1 MSRGS
6 RQQGTIIVEAATTLL
21 LQSTEP
27 TWYTAR
33 RDHHRAAAAAR
44 MSRPSRH
51 RRRRF
56 RACVYGLKNAARRGL
71 KLSAQVE
78 NKAQTAGIASAVHKP
93 IALETSGRVNGG
105 DAASVTVVQNLRVSI
120 YNGSSPV
127 MMGVIADNGDNS
139 YVFLCLPNFMT
150 SGLPTTL
157 QAQSAS
163 RNLY

>member
-1 MSRGS
+1 
-6 RQQGTIIVEAATTLL
+6 
-21 LQSTEP
+21 
-27 TWYTAR
+27 
-33 RDHHRAAAAAR
+33 
-44 MSRPSRH
+44 
-51 RRRRF
+51 
-56 RACVYGLKNAARRGL
+56 VYGLKNATRRGL
-71 KLSAQVE
+71 RLSAQVE

-105 DAASVTVVQNLRVSI
+105 VAGVTVVQNLWVSI

-127 MMGVIADNGDNS
+127 MMGVIADKRDYS